1 MATPTVGTSTQ
12 LALAPSDHESE
23 IRAIRAQAAVV
34 RSLLDELD
42 HLVPNGTSPFLEGA
56 IAAQTMEELMQLGCR
71 ILQLANA
78 VSPKRVLEV
87 CDHPCYKGP
96 VR

>member
-1 MATPTVGTSTQ
+1 MANTTFGTSTQ
-12 LALAPSDHESE
+12 LALAPSDHEVE
-23 IRAIRAQAAVV
+23 IRAIRTQAAVV

-42 HLVPNGTSPFLEGA
+42 RLVPYGTSPFLEGA
-56 IAAQTMEELMQLGCR
+56 IAAQTMEELMHLGCR
-71 ILQLANA
+71 IMQLANA

-96 VR
+96 VK